1 MKNIVLRRIITL
13 SAISILCFVVGIAY
27 GIATGDRL
35 LMMMSVIICIVNGYK
50 MWDLKRT
57 EKNNKYI
64 ILSGICMESSCK
76 LVGRYRVYRIQS
88 GEDMLEV
95 SVPKSIKLENNKEYS
110 FYFKEMN
117 QSFLEESKWLRNKL
131 LSENFLGYERLEKV
145 EGDEE

>member
-64 ILSGICMESSCK
+64 ILSGKCMESSRN

-117 QSFLEESKWLRNKL
+117 QSLLEESKWLRNKL

>member
-64 ILSGICMESSCK
+64 ILSGKCMESSCN

-117 QSFLEESKWLRNKL
+117 QSLLEESKWLRNKL